1 MPILNQIH
9 EESEEGGNSP
19 EVIYL
24 GFYFWCYKVFF
35 QVDRSKQGAVV
46 GLGAPAGAAVLR
58 RLEQRRRL
66 HKVGLLTLV
75 ENVRFRICRVIDT
88 SLQVK
93 VCG

>member
-19 EVIYL
+19 EV
-24 GFYFWCYKVFF
+24 
-35 QVDRSKQGAVV
+35 DRAKQGSVV

-66 HKVGLLTLV
+66 HKVSVLKDLEILLQDV
-75 ENVRFRICRVIDT
+75 
-88 SLQVK
+88 SHP
-93 VCG
+93 

>member
-19 EVIYL
+19 EVFSL
-24 GFYFWCYKVFF
+24 GFFF
-35 QVDRSKQGAVV
+35 GVTKSFLQVDRSKQGAVV

-66 HKVGLLTLV
+66 HKVGLSMSTLW
-75 ENVRFRICRVIDT
+75 
-88 SLQVK
+88 K
-93 VCG
+93 